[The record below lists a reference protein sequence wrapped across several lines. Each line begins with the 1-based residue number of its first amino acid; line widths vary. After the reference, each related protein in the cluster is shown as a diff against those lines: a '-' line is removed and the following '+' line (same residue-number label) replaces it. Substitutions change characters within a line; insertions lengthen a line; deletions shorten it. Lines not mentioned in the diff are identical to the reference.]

1 MVLCE
6 DMECGVCYQPYS
18 RQDRIPRVLHC
29 RHTFC
34 ATCLETMSQPKSDM
48 ITVCCP
54 LCRQTTCVG
63 HGLSL
68 QEALWVNSRLWDYIP
83 ESKEEEEEVK
93 EEEEEGVKE
102 EEEQEEEEEEE
113 RVEANRQTQA
123 SSQAECPTTKRSR
136 KMLKFPAFLR
146 KFSLTKPQHQERIVP
161 SCANVEM
168 KSWRRL
174 PAADTF

>member
-6 DMECGVCYQPYS
+6 DRECGVCYQPYS
-18 RQDRIPRVLHC
+18 RQERIPRVLHC

-34 ATCLETMSQPKSDM
+34 ATCLETMSQPKSGM
-48 ITVCCP
+48 LTVCCP

-63 HGLSL
+63 RGLSL

-83 ESKEEEEEVK
+83 ESKEEEEEEVK
-93 EEEEEGVKE
+93 EEEEEEEVK
-102 EEEQEEEEEEE
+102 EEEEEEE

-123 SSQAECPTTKRSR
+123 SSQAEWPTSKLSR
-136 KMLKFPAFLR
+136 KKLKLPAFLR

-161 SCANVEM
+161 GCANV
-168 KSWRRL
+168 KITSWRRL
-174 PAADTF
+174 PTAETF

>member
-6 DMECGVCYQPYS
+6 DRECGVCYQPYS

-34 ATCLETMSQPKSDM
+34 ATCLETMSLPKSDM
-48 ITVCCP
+48 LTVCCP

-63 HGLSL
+63 RGLSL

-83 ESKEEEEEVK
+83 ESKEEEEEEK
-93 EEEEEGVKE
+93 E
-102 EEEQEEEEEEE
+102 
-113 RVEANRQTQA
+113 
-123 SSQAECPTTKRSR
+123 RSR

-146 KFSLTKPQHQERIVP
+146 KFSLTKPQHQESIVP
-161 SCANVEM
+161 GCANV
-168 KSWRRL
+168 
-174 PAADTF
+174 

>member
-6 DMECGVCYQPYS
+6 DRECGVCYQPYS

-34 ATCLETMSQPKSDM
+34 ATCLETMSLPKSDM
-48 ITVCCP
+48 LTVCCP

-63 HGLSL
+63 RGLSL

-83 ESKEEEEEVK
+83 ESKEEEEEEEK
-93 EEEEEGVKE
+93 EEEEEEEVK
-102 EEEQEEEEEEE
+102 EEEEE
-113 RVEANRQTQA
+113 RVEANRQTQV
-123 SSQAECPTTKRSR
+123 SSQAECPTSKRSR

-146 KFSLTKPQHQERIVP
+146 KFSLTNTASEEY
-161 SCANVEM
+161 CAWLCQRGDEILAQASNC
-168 KSWRRL
+168 
-174 PAADTF
+174 

>member
-6 DMECGVCYQPYS
+6 DRECGVCYQPYS

-48 ITVCCP
+48 VTVCCP

-63 HGLSL
+63 RGLSL
-68 QEALWVNSRLWDYIP
+68 QEALWVNSRLWEYIP

-93 EEEEEGVKE
+93 EEEEEE
-102 EEEQEEEEEEE
+102 EGKEEEEEE

-123 SSQAECPTTKRSR
+123 SSQAECPTSKRSR

-146 KFSLTKPQHQERIVP
+146 KFSLTKPQHQESLVP
-161 SCANVEM
+161 GCGNVEM

-174 PAADTF
+174 PTADTF